1 MYVSKLSPQYKHFF
15 FHLPFVFNY
24 FELSKYKVFLPLNI
38 CCLNILEPYPPMP
51 KSELAKKGKMNVP
64 EEEEPYSDEAEELA
78 TSKKKKKD
86 TEKYANEW
94 ERVSFT
100 IVFFSQIYPSFY
112 LEKFFYSFL

>member
-1 MYVSKLSPQYKHFF
+1 
-15 FHLPFVFNY
+15 
-24 FELSKYKVFLPLNI
+24 
-38 CCLNILEPYPPMP
+38 MP

-100 IVFFSQIYPSFY
+100 IVFFLKCTLVFIYK
-112 LEKFFYSFL
+112 KFFYSFF